1 MKVTSGS
8 AVRVSA
14 FQIDTTFAEM
24 SWLQRAEVL
33 LKLNSP
39 LLEKADRKKPAQTF
53 TLVSAILDLTSQPHG
68 ASLLIHSLFVTDCTI
83 VVNALQDYQ
92 QLLNSPC

>member
-1 MKVTSGS
+1 MTNGLQTNKHVEVTSGS
-8 AVRVSA
+8 AVRMSA

-39 LLEKADRKKPAQTF
+39 LLAKADRKKPVQTF

-68 ASLLIHSLFVTDCTI
+68 A
-83 VVNALQDYQ
+83 
-92 QLLNSPC
+92 LNVEL